1 MNESEKSRND
11 SRFTASSGNVFADV
25 DLSDPELAL
34 AKVRLAEAIEETI
47 ARRGLTQK
55 EAGTI
60 LAADQPTISRIVN
73 GSLDGFSQERL
84 MRYLTS
90 LGDNVEIAVH
100 HPEHY
105 GSRGKITVTVDSE

>member
-1 MNESEKSRND
+1 MNESEKSPID
-11 SRFTASSGNVFADV
+11 SHFTASSGNVFADV
-25 DLSDPELAL
+25 DLPEPELAL

-60 LAADQPTISRIVN
+60 MAADQPTISRIVN

-84 MRYLTS
+84 IRYLTA
-90 LGDNVEIAVH
+90 LGDSVEIVIH
-100 HPEHY
+100 HPEDY
-105 GSRGKITVTVDSE
+105 LSEGRVTVSVD